1 MKITKKNLE
10 KLILEEIKQVL
21 EEKEGPYPHATV
33 VINWMSGH
41 LFDIKDTVRKNKIAL
56 RTIIDMIKRQDG
68 YKKPMD
74 LLGIEDGL

>member
-21 EEKEGPYPHATV
+21 EEKQSPDSSTR

-41 LFDIKDTVRKNKIAL
+41 LFEIKDTVRKNKIAL
-56 RTIIDMIKRQDG
+56 RTIIEMIKRQDG
-68 YKKPMD
+68 YKEPMD
-74 LLGIEDGL
+74 LLGIKGGP